1 MLEQFDLSF
10 ENAQG
15 ELVDA
20 VKSKN
25 RFATLCKYIAT
36 IHSKW
41 LISGNG
47 EGQRQN
53 NEEGD
58 TKQHNI
64 PNTVLLDG
72 GKATFLGDLHPY
84 HLYTWELFVKTNMM
98 DGAMSMLDG
107 STTASGITTPG
118 EDSWGNKTLDNKRK
132 CEKSHDE
139 AVIDLVRTVKEV
151 FCEMKTQGRR
161 NSLTSLEARRQKLLD
176 DRHSLRG
183 ARCKSTDE
191 EEEHEIEE
199 DLNLVRTDLKSVE
212 DQIKEVK
219 ENIHQH
225 KMQQE
230 TSNSNNNN

>member
-1 MLEQFDLSF
+1 MSEQFDLSF

-20 VKSKN
+20 VESKN
-25 RFATLCKYIAT
+25 QFATLRKNIAT

-64 PNTVLLDG
+64 PDKVLLDG
-72 GKATFLGDLHPY
+72 EKANFLGDLHPY
-84 HLYTWELFVKTNMM
+84 HLYAWELFDKTDMM
-98 DGAMSMLDG
+98 DGAMGMLDG

-118 EDSWGNKTLDNKRK
+118 EDSWGNKTLDRKRK
-132 CEKSHDE
+132 HEESRDE
-139 AVIDLVRTVKEV
+139 AMIDLAGTVKEV
-151 FCEMKTQGRR
+151 FCEMKTQGHR
-161 NSLTSLEARRQKLLD
+161 NFLTSLEARRQKLLD
-176 DRHSLRG
+176 DRRSLRG
-183 ARCKSTDE
+183 ARHKSTDE
-191 EEEHEIEE
+191 EEKQEIEE
-199 DLNLVRTDLKSVE
+199 DLNLIMTDLKSIE
-212 DQIKEVK
+212 DQIKEVD

-225 KMQQE
+225 EMQQE
-230 TSNSNNNN
+230 TSNSNNSN

>member
-1 MLEQFDLSF
+1 MLKQFDLSF

-25 RFATLCKYIAT
+25 WFATLCKNIAT

-64 PNTVLLDG
+64 PDTVLLDG
-72 GKATFLGDLHPY
+72 GKANFLGDLHPY
-84 HLYTWELFVKTNMM
+84 HLYAWELFEKTDMM
-98 DGAMSMLDG
+98 DGAMGMLDG

-118 EDSWGNKTLDNKRK
+118 EDSWGNKTLDRKHK
-132 CEKSHDE
+132 CEESHDE
-139 AVIDLVRTVKEV
+139 AVIDLAGTVKEV
-151 FCEMKTQGRR
+151 FCDLKTQGHR
-161 NSLTSLEARRQKLLD
+161 NFLMSLEARRQKLLD
-176 DRHSLRG
+176 DRCSLWG

-191 EEEHEIEE
+191 EEKQEIEE
-199 DLNLVRTDLKSVE
+199 DLNLIMTDLKSIE
-212 DQIKEVK
+212 DQIKEVE
-219 ENIHQH
+219 ENIRQH
-225 KMQQE
+225 EMQQE